1 MASEDKNDRG
11 GLRRPGRGDK
21 SLRYAGKCDVR
32 LSAEEDSILNE
43 LANRNNVSRSD
54 VMRRALMDFARFNGL
69 DEE

>member
-1 MASEDKNDRG
+1 MSGKNGNDRG
-11 GLRRPGRGDK
+11 GLRRPRRGDK
-21 SLRYAGKCDVR
+21 SLRYAGKCDIR

-43 LANRNNVSRSD
+43 LANRNRVSRSD